1 MGVEIE
7 RKYKVKDLSFKN
19 LAEGILYRQGY
30 LAMSPNSTVRVRVY
44 NNRGF
49 LTVKGAV
56 TGFERAEFEYEI
68 PFDDAQ
74 NMLDS
79 LCHKPIIEKYRY
91 KINYE
96 GFTWEVDEFIGE
108 NSPLVIAEIELSRPD
123 EKFPVPEWVGEE
135 VTGDKRYYNSKLV
148 KNPYSKWLKED

>member
-30 LAMSPNSTVRVRVY
+30 LAMSPDSTVRVRVY
-44 NNRGF
+44 NNKGF

-56 TGFERAEFEYEI
+56 TGIQRAEFEYEI
-68 PFDDAQ
+68 PFHDAQ

-91 KINYE
+91 KVNYE
-96 GFTWEVDEFIGE
+96 GFLWEVDEFIGE
-108 NSPLVIAEIELSRPD
+108 NSPLVIAEIELSYAD

-148 KNPYSKWLKED
+148 KNPYSKWI